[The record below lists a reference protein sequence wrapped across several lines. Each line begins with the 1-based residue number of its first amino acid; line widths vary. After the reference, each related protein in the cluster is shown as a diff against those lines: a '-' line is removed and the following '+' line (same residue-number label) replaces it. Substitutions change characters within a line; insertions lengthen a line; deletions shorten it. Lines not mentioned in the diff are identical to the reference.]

1 MSTPR
6 SCACGVQVGAIHLLS
21 KDNDNR
27 WIRTCRSREL
37 LGLNSSTSRSPRV
50 WCCRRLRRLIAYLKV
65 DWLLAGRPAAC
76 PREVDPICRMCLADR
91 GQGVVGA
98 RRVRRNSK
106 IRFPHTC
113 TD

>member
-1 MSTPR
+1 
-6 SCACGVQVGAIHLLS
+6 
-21 KDNDNR
+21 
-27 WIRTCRSREL
+27 
-37 LGLNSSTSRSPRV
+37 
-50 WCCRRLRRLIAYLKV
+50 
-65 DWLLAGRPAAC
+65 
-76 PREVDPICRMCLADR
+76 MCLADR